1 MYSYDVIYLQHR
13 RLVEVVFYLKEKK
26 NVFFKNRACKNL
38 KALLCHTTIKFF
50 TKPIVPYSNS
60 NEFSHFKEPFTAT
73 VEQIPAK
80 IRICNQLQVNL

>member
-13 RLVEVVFYLKEKK
+13 RFVEVVFYLKEKK
-26 NVFFKNRACKNL
+26 CFFQKQSMQKFESTS
-38 KALLCHTTIKFF
+38 HTTIKFF

-60 NEFSHFKEPFTAT
+60 SEFSHFQEPFTAT

-80 IRICNQLQVNL
+80 IRI

>member
-13 RLVEVVFYLKEKK
+13 RLVEVVFYLKEK

-60 NEFSHFKEPFTAT
+60 NEFSHFQEPFTAT

-80 IRICNQLQVNL
+80 IRIYNQLEVNL